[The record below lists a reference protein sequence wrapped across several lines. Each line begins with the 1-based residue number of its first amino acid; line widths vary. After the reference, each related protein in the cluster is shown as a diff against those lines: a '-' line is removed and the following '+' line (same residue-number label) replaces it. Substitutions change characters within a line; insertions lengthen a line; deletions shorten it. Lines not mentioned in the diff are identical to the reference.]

1 MNVVENFSN
10 LSTNV
15 VIIIIIWALH
25 CYTQSNDEN
34 MKFSYENSIPSK
46 WKSLVTI
53 HILWQVVWFNVLV
66 GPNIWLDS
74 SNGHYLIHN
83 WVMYMGKNTLKGATK
98 SVKS

>member
-1 MNVVENFSN
+1 MFYLFHMNDFVSLMNVVENFSN

-46 WKSLVTI
+46 
-53 HILWQVVWFNVLV
+53 
-66 GPNIWLDS
+66 
-74 SNGHYLIHN
+74 
-83 WVMYMGKNTLKGATK
+83 
-98 SVKS
+98 